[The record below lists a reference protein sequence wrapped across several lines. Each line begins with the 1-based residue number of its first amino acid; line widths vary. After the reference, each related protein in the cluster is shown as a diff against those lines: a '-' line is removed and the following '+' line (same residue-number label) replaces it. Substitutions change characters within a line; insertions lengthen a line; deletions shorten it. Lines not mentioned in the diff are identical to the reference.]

1 MLEFIK
7 RLGIAIVSILG
18 FTVFMAIIL
27 AVAYFGSIDGVF
39 KTIMQ
44 IIVLS
49 VLGFFGLIVLIGF
62 VYWLFIEPFTM
73 NKKSE

>member
-1 MLEFIK
+1 VLEFIK
-7 RLGIAIVSILG
+7 RLGITIVSILG
-18 FTVFMAIIL
+18 FTVFIAIII
-27 AVAYFGSIDGVF
+27 AVVHFGSIDGVF

-49 VLGFFGLIVLIGF
+49 MLGFFGLIVLIVF